1 MALIS
6 DIMRINEFLRW
17 RTKEADLRAWFLQS
31 YSEYIDKFFT
41 DVKDI
46 KPEISPL
53 PLSEFIGTI
62 SYRTQEF
69 WGTKDASR

>member
-1 MALIS
+1 MYAL
-6 DIMRINEFLRW
+6 
-17 RTKEADLRAWFLQS
+17 FLQS

-41 DVKDI
+41 DVQDI
-46 KPEISPL
+46 KPKISPL

-69 WGTKDASR
+69 WGTTDVSV